1 MNAVLQAEKL
11 KKTVLYEAHVKLGG
25 QMVPFGGFE
34 MPVKYSSIIAEH
46 QSVRENAGIFDLSHM
61 GEFEI
66 IGRDALAYLQKMTT
80 NDVSQLKPGKVQYT
94 TMCIET
100 GGIVDDC
107 VLYKMADRYLLV
119 VNASNIE
126 KDLNWLKEHVTGDV
140 SIRDVSDETSL
151 IAVQGPKSRNI
162 ILEVFGDKST
172 IEQLSFYHH
181 TVLGYGSDE
190 ILCAR
195 TGYTGEL
202 GFELYCKNEIAPKLW
217 DHLLETGKSHG
228 LVPVGLGARDTCRL
242 EMKYCLYGNDIDEK
256 TNPLE
261 AGLGWITK
269 FDKGDFVGRESLL
282 QIKENGTEK
291 ILIGFEMRERG
302 IPRKDY
308 RFFSN
313 GEPAGI
319 VTSGGYSPSLKNGI
333 GLGFVHVKES
343 KPGARI
349 SVEIRYKLLEAEVV
363 KTPFWKLGTYL
374 K

>member
-1 MNAVLQAEKL
+1 MSAVLQEEKI

-66 IGRDALAYLQKMTT
+66 IGSDAFAFLQKMTT
-80 NDVSQLKPGKVQYT
+80 NDVTLLNPGKVQYT
-94 TMCIET
+94 AMCHET
-100 GGIVDDC
+100 GGIMDDC
-107 VLYKMADRYLLV
+107 VLYQMDDRYLLV
-119 VNASNIE
+119 VNATNIE
-126 KDLNWLKEHVTGDV
+126 KDLNWLIEHITGDV

-162 ILEVFGDKST
+162 ILEVFGDKNA
-172 IEQLSFYHH
+172 IVQLPFYHH
-181 TVLGYGSDE
+181 IALVYGSDE

-202 GFELYCKNEIAPKLW
+202 GFELFCKNEIAPKLW
-217 DHLLETGKSHG
+217 SHLLETGKSHV

-269 FDKGDFVGRESLL
+269 FEKGDFVGRESLL

-291 ILIGFEMRERG
+291 KLIGFEMRERG

-308 RFFSN
+308 RIFSN

-319 VTSGGYSPSLKNGI
+319 VTSGGYSPSMKNGI
-333 GLGFVHVKES
+333 GLGYVHVKKS
-343 KPGARI
+343 IPSTKI
-349 SVEIRYKLLEAEVV
+349 SLEIRDKLLMAEVV
-363 KTPFWKLGTYL
+363 KTPFWKQGTYL